1 MKNLMLRGLLNKFG
15 FKLVFDADRCTL
27 TKYGL
32 YVGVGY
38 LHESMFKLNIINNV
52 SSFVYIV
59 AHYLL
64 MFLIEIYYHQLYG
77 III

>member
-1 MKNLMLRGLLNKFG
+1 MKNLMLRGLLNKFV

-27 TKYGL
+27 TKYVL